1 VTGPDLA
8 AAGAERLPGWVG
20 LDGRRDDDQDPNVT
34 DVIAPDEQAQ
44 SETLSFTADRQA
56 QSETLSF
63 TADRQAAVGDR
74 TVVPPVASGAL
85 AVEDV
90 DDDGSKTDDD
100 VVALFEISDPP
111 AVEASGAFEFDAI
124 DRFEFNDVVRLFEEL
139 S

>member
-56 QSETLSF
+56 
-63 TADRQAAVGDR
+63 AVGNR
-74 TVVPPVASGAL
+74 TVVPPVASGAV

-100 VVALFEISDPP
+100 VVTLFEISDPP

-124 DRFEFNDVVRLFEEL
+124 DRFEFNDVVRLFEEF